1 MAEPSTRKVDR
12 DAGAGDSAEASS
24 IDSDFG
30 IGGPSVQ
37 DMPGHSTGRRVG
49 RYEGLTFG
57 EIEIQ
62 SLIAV
67 GGMGE
72 IYRGRE
78 FGQFSARRTVA
89 VKVIRPDR
97 VVSDVELEHFKSE
110 ILTLGRLDDL
120 GLARILHTGVAEI
133 DGVAVP
139 YCVMKLIDDGEPL
152 VAYVRRLGLD
162 REAIVTLFRG
172 VVEAVAACHRQNI
185 VHRDLK
191 PANILV
197 DADGRPT
204 VVDFGVACPAGDA
217 AAARAGTPAYMS
229 PEQALGKPV
238 DVRSDVFSLGVVLY
252 ESLAGRRPWE
262 FSPDS
267 TAAEI
272 ARLVTDAPP
281 PPMGIDD
288 ADLERIAATCL
299 AADPASRYASVD
311 ELGGALLDW
320 SEARRPRAVR
330 RPSPSRR
337 SPSRRLTCEQLEQK
351 IAFAVAP
358 APAASPPQLPLPEPA
373 PIVLSPVAAG
383 EPVSAGLLAIVAPGG
398 SVKLTAAGLASK
410 LPGSLPRGGTVRNPR
425 VARGGGEGQ
434 IRADGDGGWTL
445 VVGPRQPVANP
456 VLTVHFEVHDVGTI
470 TQATAVVFVK
480 PSAPPDPAAF
490 AAYAA
495 G

>member
-1 MAEPSTRKVDR
+1 MAQ
-12 DAGAGDSAEASS
+12 A
-24 IDSDFG
+24 
-30 IGGPSVQ
+30 
-37 DMPGHSTGRRVG
+37 GRRG
-49 RYEGLTFG
+49 PRSECLGG
-57 EIEIQ
+57 E
-62 SLIAV
+62 
-67 GGMGE
+67 
-72 IYRGRE
+72 RE
-78 FGQFSARRTVA
+78 LP
-89 VKVIRPDR
+89 PD
-97 VVSDVELEHFKSE
+97 
-110 ILTLGRLDDL
+110 
-120 GLARILHTGVAEI
+120 
-133 DGVAVP
+133 
-139 YCVMKLIDDGEPL
+139 
-152 VAYVRRLGLD
+152 
-162 REAIVTLFRG
+162 
-172 VVEAVAACHRQNI
+172 NI
-185 VHRDLK
+185 
-191 PANILV
+191 IV

-311 ELGGALLDW
+311 ELGGALL
-320 SEARRPRAVR
+320 A
-330 RPSPSRR
+330 
-337 SPSRRLTCEQLEQK
+337 
-351 IAFAVAP
+351 
-358 APAASPPQLPLPEPA
+358 
-373 PIVLSPVAAG
+373 IVL
-383 EPVSAGLLAIVAPGG
+383 PGG

-434 IRADGDGGWTL
+434 ISADGDGGWTL